1 MSVLDLQDFIDS
13 TPYKGL
19 LAVVH
24 ERPGVWKLER
34 IGSKLRFNNRRKSHG
49 SLYVKILSKTM
60 QAIVEGNKP

>member
-19 LAVVH
+19 LGVVYTNS
-24 ERPGVWKLER
+24 GTWKLER

-49 SLYVKILSKTM
+49 SLYVKILSKVM